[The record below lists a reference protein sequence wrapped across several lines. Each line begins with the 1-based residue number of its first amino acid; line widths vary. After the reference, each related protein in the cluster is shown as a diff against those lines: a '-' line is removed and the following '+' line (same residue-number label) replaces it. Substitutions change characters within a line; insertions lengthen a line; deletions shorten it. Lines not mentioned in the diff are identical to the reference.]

1 MINIYR
7 RNFGRKIR
15 HLRRDVFG
23 YSIAHFAHLVDCDK
37 DTIYEIEIGA
47 IKCPEPQLILRIA
60 DVLDSFYMQFVR
72 PKYEKIF
79 LYNLNWGTSNP
90 YEILSMMQ
98 FTQVL
103 GDAIIQVKNHKM
115 EEDNEK

>member
-23 YSIAHFAHLVDCDK
+23 YSIAHFSHLVDFDK

-98 FTQVL
+98 FTQAL

>member
-79 LYNLNWGTSNP
+79 LYNLCYKIFLLALHYNKVLN
-90 YEILSMMQ
+90 YLQ
-98 FTQVL
+98 FL
-103 GDAIIQVKNHKM
+103 
-115 EEDNEK
+115 